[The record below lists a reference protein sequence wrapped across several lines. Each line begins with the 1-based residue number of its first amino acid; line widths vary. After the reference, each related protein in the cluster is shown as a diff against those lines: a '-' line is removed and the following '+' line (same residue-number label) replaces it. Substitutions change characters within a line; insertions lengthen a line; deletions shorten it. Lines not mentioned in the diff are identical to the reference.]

1 MSALELQPCF
11 VIHRRNYRNSS
22 LLLELFTPQDGRFA
36 AIAKGVK
43 SGRSSRSALLQPFR
57 PLLAGV
63 SGRGEIKTL
72 RQAEAEGN
80 VYTLARKAL
89 YCGFYLNELLMRLLE
104 RNDPHPTLFLH
115 YINAL
120 QALSESPSLEDTLRS
135 FEVSLLRETGYELLL
150 DHEAENGEAVQPDGL
165 YDYHIEQGPIRAVVK
180 ADAENHNV
188 IHGSTLISLQQGLQL
203 TLQARREAR
212 GLMRRILAFYLGD
225 KPLKSRELFRGPN

>member
-22 LLLELFTPQDGRFA
+22 LLLELFTPQDGRFS

-57 PLLAGV
+57 PLLVGV

-72 RQAEAEGN
+72 RQAEAEGK

-180 ADAENHNV
+180 ADSENHNV

-203 TLQARREAR
+203 TSQARREAR

>member
-1 MSALELQPCF
+1 M
-11 VIHRRNYRNSS
+11 
-22 LLLELFTPQDGRFA
+22 
-36 AIAKGVK
+36 
-43 SGRSSRSALLQPFR
+43 QPFR
-57 PLLAGV
+57 PLLVGV

-150 DHEAENGEAVQPDGL
+150 DREAEGGEAVQPDGL
-165 YDYHIEQGPIRAVVK
+165 YDYHIEHGPVRVERHAAV
-180 ADAENHNV
+180 ENLNV
-188 IHGSTLISLQQGLQL
+188 VHGSTLLSLQQASPLAP
-203 TLQARREAR
+203 QARSEAR
-212 GLMRRILAFYLGD
+212 RLMRRILAFYLGD

>member
-1 MSALELQPCF
+1 MSALELKPCF
-11 VIHRRNYRNSS
+11 VIHRRNYHNSS
-22 LLLELFTPQDGRFA
+22 LLLELFTPQDGRFP

-43 SGRSSRSALLQPFR
+43 SGRSSKSALLQPFR

-80 VYTLARKAL
+80 IYTLARKAL

-115 YINAL
+115 YIKAL
-120 QALSESPSLEDTLRS
+120 QALSENPSLEDTLRS

-150 DHEAENGEAVQPDGL
+150 DHEAENGDAVQPDDL
-165 YDYHIEQGPIRAVVK
+165 YDYHIEHGPVRVEGNAAADNQNVV
-180 ADAENHNV
+180 
-188 IHGSTLISLQQGLQL
+188 HGSTLLSLQQASPLAP
-203 TLQARREAR
+203 QARSEAR